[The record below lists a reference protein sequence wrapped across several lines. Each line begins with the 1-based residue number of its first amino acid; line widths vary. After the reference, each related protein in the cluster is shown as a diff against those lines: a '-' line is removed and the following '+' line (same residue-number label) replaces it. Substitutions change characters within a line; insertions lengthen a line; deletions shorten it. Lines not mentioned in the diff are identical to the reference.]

1 MHRIEYEKWL
11 NSFVVDEKTKL
22 TLKTMTESDILECF
36 CRDLEFGTGGL
47 RGKMNVGTN
56 RMNIYTVRH
65 ATQGLANEII
75 SNGDTAVDM
84 GVVIAYDS
92 RNNSSRFAFEC
103 VKVLCANGIKT
114 YLFDSLRPTPMLSFV
129 VRYLKCF
136 RGIVITAS
144 HNPKEYNGYKVYG
157 EDGGQITPESASI
170 IENNMKSTDIFDD
183 VKITDTPDFIS
194 VGRQIDEA
202 YISEVLNQ
210 RMGNSLDDLKVIYT
224 PLHGSGNIPVRN
236 VLQRAGLNNL
246 FVVPEQ
252 EMPDGDFSTVKSP
265 NPENPEAFDLAIKY
279 AEKIK
284 PDLIIGT
291 DPDSDRVGVAVPFE
305 NGYITLNGNQTGVL
319 LCEFILRKLKETGSL
334 NSNLTIIKT
343 IVTTEMIKA
352 VTQDYG
358 VGLTDVLTGFKY
370 IGEKIKEYEDENCS
384 SEFLFG
390 LEESYGYLKGT
401 YTRDKDAVVASL
413 LICEMAAY
421 YKEKEQTLYD
431 GLCELYE
438 KYGYYSEKLLNFTF
452 DCADGIV
459 KINTIMD
466 TLRNREV
473 NTIGGLKVAN
483 VKDYLK
489 GIDDLPKSDVLKYFF
504 DCGWLAVRPSG
515 TEPKIK
521 FYICSSGENQQEV
534 NKNIDNISE
543 FINESVGI

>member
-1 MHRIEYEKWL
+1 MHRIEYDKWL
-11 NSFVVDEKTKL
+11 NSLVVDEKTKL

-36 CRDLEFGTGGL
+36 YRDLEFGTGGL

-114 YLFDSLRPTPMLSFV
+114 YLFDSLRPTPMLSFA

-421 YKEKEQTLYD
+421 YKEKGQTLYD

-438 KYGYYSEKLLNFTF
+438 RYGYYSEKLLNFTF

-459 KINTIMD
+459 KIKTIMD
-466 TLRNREV
+466 TLRNKEV

-521 FYICSSGENQQEV
+521 FYICASGENQQEV

-543 FINESVGI
+543 FINETVGI

>member
-114 YLFDSLRPTPMLSFV
+114 YLFDSLRPTPMLSFA